1 MMAVLRRVSLQTMVQ
16 LSLLLVAFSAFVTGL
31 GAVVRG
37 AETSAFL
44 PAAIPAVL
52 LGWGLARTRSK
63 AVPALTGLMLLGGLF
78 LWARAAQSGA
88 AAWALASSLGVY
100 LWGKFIYVHG
110 GPLLVDPGALAA
122 VAQTAI
128 QSLSAQS
135 YAVWVRM
142 AGWLAGLRAGTNV
155 NDPAVR
161 VLVWSLALWV
171 LAAWAGWAVKRNKVL
186 AGMVPGLAVL
196 ALIIKYTDADVTSLW
211 LMTVSMLGLMSL
223 SHFDANVRRWVASR
237 LDYAELIASN
247 TTMAAVFITLALA
260 MLGWTLPMI
269 SIKDMLESFRRHDAP
284 VNQAARSLGL
294 EAARD
299 PVKPVQSGFT
309 AIRAP
314 ELPNNHLLGSG
325 PELSRDVVFTVQ
337 TGELAPI
344 PASANV
350 PISAPRHYWR
360 SYTFDIYSGAGWVSS
375 HVESRKT
382 SAGQALFEI
391 PPGYKLLKQDFVMK
405 HGDEGSLYWSGS
417 LYRSDT
423 PFEAAWRTPPG
434 QAYPMVV
441 DPFRGADLYGA
452 LNSAPIFRVESLVP
466 QVSAAQLRA
475 AGRDIPD
482 FIQQRYTQLPS
493 EVPERVYALARD
505 LTSAAISPY
514 DEARA
519 IESYLRAN
527 YPYTL
532 DVPLPPQGV
541 DVADYFLFDLKKG
554 YCDYYATAMVVMAR
568 SVGLP
573 ARLVMGYAS
582 GTYNAASAEYIVTA
596 ADAHAWVEIY
606 FSGIGWV
613 EFEPTAGQPEI
624 LRPGSGGANGQPE
637 PAPLHEWDQLIR
649 SVYRMP
655 PAARWV
661 IFALAGMLG
670 LAVLFFLLEGWLLG
684 LARPAFALRW
694 MYRSIY
700 RQAGPISGRPVPG
713 QTASEFEE
721 RLQAVFK
728 QPDSH
733 LAVLTGLYLRVL
745 FSPESLQKAELQQ
758 AVRAWRRLRWKLF
771 WFRIITRVSRKRPLR
786 AARKL

>member
-1 MMAVLRRVSLQTMVQ
+1 MMMAVLRRVSLQTMVQ
-16 LSLLLVAFSAFVTGL
+16 LTLLLVAFSAFVNGL

-52 LGWGLARTRSK
+52 LGWALARTGSK
-63 AVPALTGLMLLGGLF
+63 TWQALTGLMLLGGLF
-78 LWARAAQSGA
+78 LWGRTAQSGA
-88 AAWALASSLGVY
+88 AVLSLVGSLSVY
-100 LWGKFIYVHG
+100 LGEKFLYMHG
-110 GPLLVDPGALAA
+110 GPLVVDPDSAGA
-122 VAQTAI
+122 AQAAI
-128 QSLSAQS
+128 QSLSTQS
-135 YAVWVRM
+135 YAVWARVG
-142 AGWLAGLRAGTNV
+142 AWLAGLRVGTDV
-155 NDPAVR
+155 NDPVVR
-161 VLVWSLALWV
+161 VLVWSLLLWL
-171 LAAWAGWAVKRNKVL
+171 LAAWAGWAVKRNRVL

-196 ALIIKYTDADVTSLW
+196 AVTIKYTNADVTPLW
-211 LMTVSMLGLMSL
+211 LMVVSMLGLMSL
-223 SHFDANVRRWVASR
+223 SRFDANLRRWIASR
-237 LDYAELIASN
+237 LDYTELIAGN
-247 TTMAAVFITLALA
+247 TGMAAVFITLALG

-269 SIKDMLESFRRHDAP
+269 SIKDMLESFRPHNTTE
-284 VNQAARSLGL
+284 NQAIRSLGL
-294 EAARD
+294 EAARQ

-325 PELSRDVVFTVQ
+325 PELSRDVMFTVM
-337 TGELAPI
+337 TGELGPI
-344 PASANV
+344 PAAANV

-360 SYTFDIYSGAGWVSS
+360 SYTFDVYSGAGWVSS
-375 HVESRKT
+375 HVESHET
-382 SAGQALFEI
+382 PAGQALFEI
-391 PPGYKLLKQDFVMK
+391 PPGYKVLKQDFVMK

-434 QAYPMVV
+434 QAYPLAV

-452 LNSAPIFRVESLVP
+452 LNSKPVYQVESLVQ
-466 QVSAAQLRA
+466 QVSVEQLRA
-475 AGRDIPD
+475 AGREFPD

-493 EVPERVYALARD
+493 NVPERVYALARD

-514 DEARA
+514 DEAKA
-519 IESYLRAN
+519 IETYLRAN

-532 DVPLPPQGV
+532 DVPLPPNGV

-582 GTYNAASAEYIVTA
+582 GTYNSESAEYIVTA

-624 LRPGSGGANGQPE
+624 IRAGQSSAGSP
-637 PAPLHEWDQLIR
+637 PAPAPVREWDKLIR
-649 SVYRMP
+649 SVYHMP

-661 IFALAGMLG
+661 IFALMGI
-670 LAVLFFLLEGWLLG
+670 LALIGLFFLLEGWLLG

-713 QTASEFEE
+713 QTASEFAE
-721 RLQAVFK
+721 RLQAAFK

-745 FSPESLQKAELQQ
+745 FSPEPLQKAELQT

-771 WFRIITRVSRKRPLR
+771 WFRILKRDFTWR
-786 AARKL
+786 SMWAARRL